1 MGHEAFM
8 EERRNTYRVFGGKPE
23 GKRLLGRPKHGL
35 DSSDSEEEKVVNTV
49 MKIKFP
55 NNFGQAEEL

>member
-8 EERRNTYRVFGGKPE
+8 GERRNTYRVLGGKPE

-35 DSSDSEEEKVVNTV
+35 HSSSSGQGKVVNTV
-49 MKIKFP
+49 MKIRFP
-55 NNFGQAEEL
+55 NNTGNFVTS